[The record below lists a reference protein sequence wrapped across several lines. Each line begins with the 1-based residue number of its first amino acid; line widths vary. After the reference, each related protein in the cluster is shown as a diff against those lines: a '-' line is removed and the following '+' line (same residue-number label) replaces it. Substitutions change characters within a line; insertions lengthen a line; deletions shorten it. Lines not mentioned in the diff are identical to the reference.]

1 MLVDFNCKKKKTE
14 LKKTQNFVFIGVY
27 ISKTTYI
34 RQGEQSLDGF
44 YRAWH
49 QVEYYRYNC
58 SKLSEWKI
66 LSLQVLV
73 QSISSLVTG
82 QLLFVAFTFIH
93 KMTLSIFLQFCNR
106 NWTQRTKRLIQI
118 I

>member
-1 MLVDFNCKKKKTE
+1 MSIFKGNYNKNEARTFLYDFNFKMFKFILIC
-14 LKKTQNFVFIGVY
+14 LKNVFIFLFIFLIGVY

-66 LSLQVLV
+66 LSLQV
-73 QSISSLVTG
+73 
-82 QLLFVAFTFIH
+82 FI
-93 KMTLSIFLQFCNR
+93 N
-106 NWTQRTKRLIQI
+106 
-118 I
+118 

>member
-1 MLVDFNCKKKKTE
+1 MKIETYMIINFKKFYFLNF
-14 LKKTQNFVFIGVY
+14 LKRCFFFIGVY

-58 SKLSEWKI
+58 SKLSE
-66 LSLQVLV
+66 
-73 QSISSLVTG
+73 
-82 QLLFVAFTFIH
+82 
-93 KMTLSIFLQFCNR
+93 
-106 NWTQRTKRLIQI
+106 
-118 I
+118 

>member
-1 MLVDFNCKKKKTE
+1 MF
-14 LKKTQNFVFIGVY
+14 FFSIGVY

-58 SKLSEWKI
+58 NKLSEWKI

-73 QSISSLVTG
+73 
-82 QLLFVAFTFIH
+82 H
-93 KMTLSIFLQFCNR
+93 
-106 NWTQRTKRLIQI
+106 
-118 I
+118 

>member
-1 MLVDFNCKKKKTE
+1 MLHGCKSFFLMFF
-14 LKKTQNFVFIGVY
+14 LKNLFLFIGVY

-58 SKLSEWKI
+58 SKLSE
-66 LSLQVLV
+66 
-73 QSISSLVTG
+73 
-82 QLLFVAFTFIH
+82 
-93 KMTLSIFLQFCNR
+93 
-106 NWTQRTKRLIQI
+106 
-118 I
+118 